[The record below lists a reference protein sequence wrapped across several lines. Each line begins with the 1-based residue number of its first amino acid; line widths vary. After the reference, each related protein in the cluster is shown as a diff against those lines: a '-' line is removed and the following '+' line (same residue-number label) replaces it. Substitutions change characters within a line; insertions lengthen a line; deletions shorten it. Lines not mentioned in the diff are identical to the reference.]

1 MHFNPYG
8 GAAVEL
14 AVRLVNAAPDQD
26 LARQLIESDYRP
38 FVPVDPRQDAE
49 LRRWIRELDAVFSNP
64 SVESLNALLAK
75 TTSRPY
81 ISTHDDR
88 DPHLHFSQETAPI
101 DERVKAY
108 TAIGLATL
116 FCEAP
121 SRIGRCARET
131 CEIVFVDTS
140 RNGKRR
146 FCSTRCA
153 TQVHVA
159 DHRRRVS

>member
-14 AVRLVNAAPDQD
+14 AVRLVNAPPERD
-26 LARQLIESDYRP
+26 LSDLLRESDYRP
-38 FVPVDPRQDAE
+38 FVPVTPAQDAE
-49 LRRWIRELDAVFSNP
+49 LRSWIRELDAVFRAP
-64 SVESLNALLAK
+64 SVDLLNALLAK

-81 ISTHDDR
+81 ISTHDGR
-88 DPHLHFSQETAPI
+88 SPHLHYSQETAPV

-108 TAIGLATL
+108 TAFGLAAL

-121 SRIGRCARET
+121 TRIGCCARPG
-131 CEIVFVDTS
+131 CAIVFVDTS
-140 RNGKRR
+140 RNGRR
-146 FCSTRCA
+146 RYCSTRCA

-159 DHRRRVS
+159 DHRRRAS